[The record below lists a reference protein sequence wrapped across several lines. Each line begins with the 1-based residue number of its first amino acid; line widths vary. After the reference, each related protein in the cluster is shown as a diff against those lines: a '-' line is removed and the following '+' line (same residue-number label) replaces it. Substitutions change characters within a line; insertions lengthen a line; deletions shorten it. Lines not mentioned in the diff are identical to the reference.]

1 MDEIKYTKFDKLS
14 LVYLTMLISG
24 ASSFANNDIIKIL
37 VMGLYII
44 YAITHKRKLYNN
56 TLNYLIFGWCFI
68 NILASLY
75 FDKAIGFYQFIG
87 KLVLFYTSFLIL
99 SCSNNFWKKFEQF
112 LYKITII
119 SLVLYIIS
127 LIVPNLFVSLSPIFR
142 PFTDEFYLLKENQRN
157 YFYAFVFVFR
167 DVNDIIRNNGF
178 MWEPGAFAMVL
189 NILIAYN
196 FITNDF
202 KFNRHIKIYIIALF
216 TTFSTAGYLSFFL
229 IILLVLL
236 KGRSLFLKVTI
247 ITVGFLSLGWL
258 MTADFL
264 LPKIQAFID
273 SAEQGQV
280 SHQGY
285 RALYEANRI
294 LSFKFLFDKFL
305 IFPIGW
311 GTVSDS
317 VSYMA
322 LNKIVTVN
330 GLGNILVTW
339 GAIGFAWMMSS
350 IIKFFYNLSNSK
362 LTAFILFIS
371 VAVSFFSNPI
381 ENNAILFILVLSPY
395 ITTLNNKNL

>member
-157 YFYAFVFVFR
+157 Y
-167 DVNDIIRNNGF
+167 
-178 MWEPGAFAMVL
+178 L
-189 NILIAYN
+189 
-196 FITNDF
+196 
-202 KFNRHIKIYIIALF
+202 
-216 TTFSTAGYLSFFL
+216 
-229 IILLVLL
+229 
-236 KGRSLFLKVTI
+236 
-247 ITVGFLSLGWL
+247 
-258 MTADFL
+258 
-264 LPKIQAFID
+264 
-273 SAEQGQV
+273 
-280 SHQGY
+280 
-285 RALYEANRI
+285 
-294 LSFKFLFDKFL
+294 
-305 IFPIGW
+305 
-311 GTVSDS
+311 
-317 VSYMA
+317 
-322 LNKIVTVN
+322 
-330 GLGNILVTW
+330 
-339 GAIGFAWMMSS
+339 
-350 IIKFFYNLSNSK
+350 
-362 LTAFILFIS
+362 
-371 VAVSFFSNPI
+371 
-381 ENNAILFILVLSPY
+381 
-395 ITTLNNKNL
+395 